1 MTLLHLAFLGS
12 SFEEALPHLLQQQK
26 QQQVMHPAN
35 GIHSINNR
43 PITTQAAKPP
53 NTATSCE
60 NKKSSILLHT
70 ATGIYSIN
78 NSSITTQAV
87 QPPNTATSCENKKK

>member
-1 MTLLHLAFLGS
+1 LYTYIIRTTNINNRVPNVTLLHLAYLGS
-12 SFEEALPHLLQQQK
+12 SFEEAFPHLLQQQK

-60 NKKSSILLHT
+60 NKNNILSLD
-70 ATGIYSIN
+70 I
-78 NSSITTQAV
+78 QL
-87 QPPNTATSCENKKK
+87 